1 MKPLFLWLV
10 MVFVLSVYP
19 FEDTE
24 IYEFPHADKVGHFVL
39 YAITGTLLYNVLKGS
54 GRGFPGRWA
63 LPLAV
68 VLASVYGLGMEA
80 AQDIVGYRDFSL
92 LDGAVN
98 ALGALCAVLYMRFAR
113 RTR

>member
-10 MVFVLSVYP
+10 MVFMLSVYP
-19 FEDTE
+19 FEDSE

-39 YAITGTLLYNVLKGS
+39 YAITGALLYNVLKDS
-54 GRGFPGRWA
+54 RMGFLKKHA
-63 LPLAV
+63 ISLAV

-80 AQDIVGYRDFSL
+80 AQDIVGYREFSL

-98 ALGALCAVLYMRFAR
+98 AFGALCAVFYMRFAR
-113 RTR
+113 RAR